1 MMADAQFLPSR
12 IHTVNMVFSSN
23 SRQYVPS
30 QRFLFDR
37 SSIAKLK
44 ISHSANVV
52 CDGSPS
58 RMRRVRR
65 ISLEITIC
73 PRSSTRRTI
82 PVVFVYLSPFLWHPS
97 APSLRG
103 LARASRDWGS
113 VLFKNDTPSVFAT
126 LSHLPHRGRQGHL
139 QYFPNCAVSICKLR
153 SIIPQY
159 LLFDFA
165 VI

>member
-1 MMADAQFLPSR
+1 MQTNPRRVTSYGVRSGYIRRMWTD
-12 IHTVNMVFSSN
+12 INMGCRKASKHIQN
-23 SRQYVPS
+23 
-30 QRFLFDR
+30 
-37 SSIAKLK
+37 
-44 ISHSANVV
+44 
-52 CDGSPS
+52 GSPS
-58 RMRRVRR
+58 RMQRVRR

-139 QYFPNCAVSICKLR
+139 QYFSNCAVSICKLR